1 VLWGRDL
8 ARRYLCD
15 IERVLRPKRALLVL
29 NYSYSGDWSV
39 TGGILSGRPDH

>member
-29 NYSYSGDWSV
+29 DYSYSGDV
-39 TGGILSGRPDH
+39 ERDRRDFVRAP